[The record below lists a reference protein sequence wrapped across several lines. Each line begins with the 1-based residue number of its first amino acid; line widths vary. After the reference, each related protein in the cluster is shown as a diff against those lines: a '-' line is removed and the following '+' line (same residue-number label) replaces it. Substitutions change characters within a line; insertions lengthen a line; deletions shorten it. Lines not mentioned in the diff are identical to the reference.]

1 MRGHGKVATL
11 APAGF
16 DPEYRGAAT
25 PRTQVDPSAVCIHY
39 LSRLQD
45 LVFEGYNQTSHD
57 APMEPV
63 WLDLIRGQDW
73 AALNMAPLK
82 LLVFSGDD
90 DAICG
95 VGGTQRW
102 IFALGLNRTS
112 FWQPWMYE

>member
-1 MRGHGKVATL
+1 M
-11 APAGF
+11 
-16 DPEYRGAAT
+16 
-25 PRTQVDPSAVCIHY
+25 
-39 LSRLQD
+39 
-45 LVFEGYNQTSHD
+45 FESYNQTSHD

-82 LLVFSGDD
+82 LLIFSGDN

-102 IFALGLNRTS
+102 IFALGLNLTS
-112 FWQPWMYE
+112 YWQPWMYE